1 MKLLTRTEEIILA
14 AVWKLKENAYGIA
27 INQFINGRTGLNWKF
42 GSIYTP
48 LGRLVKNGYIRTHEG
63 APTPE
68 RGGRRKIYYELTKDG
83 LEPLQETQRLHNAVR
98 SHMPALETRD
108 TNDQAPAAT
117 TDNRLLFA

>member
-1 MKLLTRTEEIILA
+1 VEAMMKLLTRTEEIILA
-14 AVWKLKENAYGIA
+14 AVWILKENAYGIA

-83 LEPLQETQRLHNAVR
+83 LEALQEIQRIHNSVW
-98 SHMPALETRD
+98 SHMPALETRGK
-108 TNDQAPAAT
+108 NE
-117 TDNRLLFA
+117 

>member
-1 MKLLTRTEEIILA
+1 VEASMNLLTRTEEIILA
-14 AVWKLKENAYGIA
+14 AVWMLKENAYGIA

-63 APTPE
+63 TPTPE

-83 LEPLQETQRLHNAVR
+83 LEALQEIQRIHNAVWNY
-98 SHMPALETRD
+98 MPALEIRD
-108 TNDQAPAAT
+108 KNE
-117 TDNRLLFA
+117 

>member
-1 MKLLTRTEEIILA
+1 MEARMKLLTRTEEIILA
-14 AVWKLKENAYGIA
+14 AVWILKENAYGIA

-63 APTPE
+63 TPTPE

-83 LEPLQETQRLHNAVR
+83 LDALKEIHRVQNAVW

-108 TNDQAPAAT
+108 KIE
-117 TDNRLLFA
+117 